1 MSLSAEFSSNCL
13 GAMMQTG
20 SAVLVVKRDRD
31 DHIRGAAQ
39 DWVQFNNKQNPTEL
53 NRFHQQIWGLF
64 IGTTI

>member
-1 MSLSAEFSSNCL
+1 MGLFAEFSSNCL

-39 DWVQFNNKQNPTEL
+39 DWGDPVATNNL
-53 NRFHQQIWGLF
+53 HAWGL
-64 IGTTI
+64 GCVPALV